1 MSVAF
6 ELSLTLFGHPHFEAL
21 LEAAVLTAVPRH
33 LVDDAVL
40 VAVTRVDHVLLD
52 ASAEEPLWT
61 QNRTGLS
68 PSRQEVTWTLE
79 APCWDT
85 SGYGRETPAPIQVT
99 QKTLRS
105 LKLNI
110 SELQKFHGSV

>member
-1 MSVAF
+1 MAS
-6 ELSLTLFGHPHFEAL
+6 ERSLTLFGHPHFEAL

-85 SGYGRETPAPIQVT
+85 SR
-99 QKTLRS
+99 
-105 LKLNI
+105 
-110 SELQKFHGSV
+110 

>member
-1 MSVAF
+1 MQLGLPECRCCDA
-6 ELSLTLFGHPHFEAL
+6 LSAVRLTLFGHSHFEAL

-61 QNRTGLS
+61 QTERKF
-68 PSRQEVTWTLE
+68 RHQIQE
-79 APCWDT
+79 
-85 SGYGRETPAPIQVT
+85 GR
-99 QKTLRS
+99 
-105 LKLNI
+105 
-110 SELQKFHGSV
+110 G